1 MGCIFRV
8 VGIAMLAA
16 CLGTACSVRAIAA
29 SDTLFDWTRV
39 AEGQKSDDSSGDD
52 KDELQSDR
60 PGFGDCPSTVGCG
73 RCQLEMGYDYTYD
86 HDNVASHI
94 SHEYPQSLLRIG
106 MFENWFE
113 ARVSWSQLQDTDR
126 VFGGAR
132 TTVVGSEDMDVGFK
146 IALTPQQGWLPKT
159 GLVVESRLP
168 TGSSS
173 FTSGKMLPAIEYI
186 YEWQV
191 TKNLQVDGLTFLA
204 RDADDVTNE
213 SFLSTSEAFGAEEKL
228 TESLTAYMQWHETSP
243 SGANT
248 VRTQQVIEGG
258 LIVLLTPNMQYDA
271 EYGVGLND
279 ASPDYFVGTGLVIR
293 R

>member
-1 MGCIFRV
+1 
-8 VGIAMLAA
+8 MLIPSNR
-16 CLGTACSVRAIAA
+16 LRHRIRFLIGPSRGRA
-29 SDTLFDWTRV
+29 
-39 AEGQKSDDSSGDD
+39 EKSDDSGGDD

-86 HDNVASHI
+86 HDSVASHI

-113 ARVSWSQLQDTDR
+113 ARVSWSQLQVTDR

-159 GLVVESRLP
+159 GLVVESKLP
-168 TGSSS
+168 TGSPS

-213 SFLSTSEAFGAEEKL
+213 SFLSTTEAFGARK
-228 TESLTAYMQWHETSP
+228 
-243 SGANT
+243 N
-248 VRTQQVIEGG
+248 
-258 LIVLLTPNMQYDA
+258 
-271 EYGVGLND
+271 
-279 ASPDYFVGTGLVIR
+279 
-293 R
+293 

>member
-1 MGCIFRV
+1 
-8 VGIAMLAA
+8 MLGVSLIVAY
-16 CLGTACSVRAIAA
+16 SVKSFAA

-39 AEGQKSDDSSGDD
+39 AEEQQKSDDSGGDD

-113 ARVSWSQLQDTDR
+113 AQRLVVAIAVTDR

-159 GLVVESRLP
+159 GLVVESKLP
-168 TGSSS
+168 TGSPS

-213 SFLSTSEAFGAEEKL
+213 SFLSTSEALARG
-228 TESLTAYMQWHETSP
+228 ETD
-243 SGANT
+243 
-248 VRTQQVIEGG
+248 RIFDG
-258 LIVLLTPNMQYDA
+258 LYAMA
-271 EYGVGLND
+271 
-279 ASPDYFVGTGLVIR
+279 
-293 R
+293 

>member
-1 MGCIFRV
+1 MGKLIPA
-8 VGIAMLAA
+8 VGIGMLGL
-16 CLGTACSVRAIAA
+16 CFGVLYTIRSFAA
-29 SDTLFDWTRV
+29 SDTLFDWTRI
-39 AEGQKSDDSSGDD
+39 AEEQKSDDSGGDD

-73 RCQLEMGYDYTYD
+73 RCQLEMGYQYSYD
-86 HDNVASHI
+86 HDSTASHI
-94 SHEYPQSLLRIG
+94 THDYPESLLRIG

-113 ARVSWSQLQDTDR
+113 ARVSWSQEQDSDR

-132 TTVVGSEDMDVGFK
+132 TTVVGSQDMNVGFK

-159 GLVVESRLP
+159 GLVVDAFLP
-168 TGSSS
+168 SGSSA
-173 FTSGKMLPAIEYI
+173 FTSGKVLPEIEYI
-186 YEWQV
+186 YEWQM
-191 TKNLQVDGLTFLA
+191 TKNLQVDGITELA

-228 TESLTAYMQWHETSP
+228 TENLSAYVQWHVTSP
-243 SGANT
+243 SGANS

-258 LIVLLTPNMQYDA
+258 LIVMLTPNVQYDA
-271 EYGVGLND
+271 EYGIGLND
-279 ASPDYFVGTGLVIR
+279 ATPDYFVGTGLVVR

>member
-1 MGCIFRV
+1 MGKLIRV
-8 VGIAMLAA
+8 MGTGV
-16 CLGTACSVRAIAA
+16 LGLSLIVSFSARSRAA

-39 AEGQKSDDSSGDD
+39 AEEQKSDDSGGDD

-86 HDNVASHI
+86 HDSVASHI

-113 ARVSWSQLQDTDR
+113 ARVSWSQLQNTDR
-126 VFGGAR
+126 IFGGPR
-132 TTVVGSEDMDVGFK
+132 TTVVGSEDMNVGFK

-159 GLVVESRLP
+159 GLVVDAFLP
-168 TGSSS
+168 SGSSA
-173 FTSGKMLPAIEYI
+173 FTSGKVLPEIEYI
-186 YEWQV
+186 YEWQI
-191 TKNLQVDGLTFLA
+191 TKNLQVDGITELA

-213 SFLSTSEAFGAEEKL
+213 SFLNTSEAFGAEEKL
-228 TESLTAYMQWHETSP
+228 TKNLSAYMQWHETSP

-258 LIVLLTPNMQYDA
+258 LIVDALTRTCNMTRSTVS
-271 EYGVGLND
+271 G
-279 ASPDYFVGTGLVIR
+279 
-293 R
+293 

>member
-1 MGCIFRV
+1 
-8 VGIAMLAA
+8 
-16 CLGTACSVRAIAA
+16 
-29 SDTLFDWTRV
+29 
-39 AEGQKSDDSSGDD
+39 
-52 KDELQSDR
+52 
-60 PGFGDCPSTVGCG
+60 
-73 RCQLEMGYDYTYD
+73 MGYDYTYD
-86 HDNVASHI
+86 HDSVASHI

-159 GLVVESRLP
+159 GLVVESILP
-168 TGSSS
+168 TGLRV

-213 SFLSTSEAFGAEEKL
+213 SFLST
-228 TESLTAYMQWHETSP
+228 
-243 SGANT
+243 
-248 VRTQQVIEGG
+248 
-258 LIVLLTPNMQYDA
+258 
-271 EYGVGLND
+271 YG
-279 ASPDYFVGTGLVIR
+279 SIR
-293 R
+293 RGGKADKESFCLHAMARDVSQRRKHRSHAASD